1 MFMKQR
7 EQFENGVLSV
17 RFVGAQLNQ
26 HGVSIYDLGESL
38 LAIQRIVHKAFL
50 AEQGRLV
57 KGAYPSKEEREELAL
72 QLGERRRQSD
82 AFALVPIL
90 SDPAVQMV
98 LLKLMD
104 YIASGL
110 IGYFVG
116 DVVERIRKEPDPNK
130 KIFIASIYK
139 EVEGIAVRVGTA
151 GGVESV
157 VLGSPAMERDTLAT
171 FNGDTKNYLAEI
183 KNENFLGGYEEIRGR
198 VYKLYPNSNIVGI
211 RRAGGKTVTVFLSE
225 RDFEVIRYLKEKNPL
240 FLFKGHPVYKL
251 GAETKSVTEF
261 DADEIERIY
270 EEDPLDGLI

>member
-1 MFMKQR
+1 MKQR
-7 EQFENGVLSV
+7 ERFEQGVLSV
-17 RFVGAQLNQ
+17 RFVGDQLHQ

-50 AEQGRLV
+50 AEQGRLI
-57 KGAYPSKEEREELAL
+57 KGAYPSKEERGELAL

-104 YIASGL
+104 YVASGL

-116 DVVERIRKEPDPNK
+116 DVVDRIRKEPDPNK

-139 EVEGIAVRVGTA
+139 EVEAIAVRVGTT

-157 VLGSPAMERDTLAT
+157 VLGSPMLDRESLAT
-171 FNGDTKNYLAEI
+171 FNTDTKNYLVNI
-183 KNENFLGGYEEIRGR
+183 KDENYLGAYEEIKGR
-198 VYKLYPNSNIVGI
+198 VYKFYPDSNIVGI
-211 RRAGGKTVTVFLSE
+211 KRSGGKTVTVFLNE
-225 RDFEVIRYLKEKNPL
+225 QDFEKIRYLKERNPL
-240 FLFKGHPVYKL
+240 YLFKGHPIYRL
-251 GAETKSVTEF
+251 GAETKSITEF

-270 EEDPLDGLI
+270 EEADLSDL

>member
-1 MFMKQR
+1 MKQR
-7 EQFENGVLSV
+7 EQFENGILSV
-17 RFVGAQLNQ
+17 RFVGEALNQ

-50 AEQGRLV
+50 AQQGRLM
-57 KGAYPSKEEREELAL
+57 KGAYPTKEEREELAL

-90 SDPAVQMV
+90 SDPAVQTV

-104 YIASGL
+104 YVASGL

-116 DVVERIRKEPDPNK
+116 DVVDRIRKEPDKNK

-139 EVEGIAVRVGTA
+139 EVEGIAIRVGTS

-157 VLGSPAMERDTLAT
+157 VLGSPVLERETLAT
-171 FNGDTKNYLAEI
+171 FDSDTKHYLAEI
-183 KNENFLGGYEEIRGR
+183 KDENYLGGYEEIKGR

-225 RDFEVIRYLKEKNPL
+225 KDFEVVRYLKEKNPL
-240 FLFKGHPVYKL
+240 FLFKGHPIYRL
-251 GAETKSVTEF
+251 GAETKSITEF
-261 DADEIERIY
+261 EADEIERIH
-270 EEDPLDGLI
+270 EEDPLEGI

>member
-1 MFMKQR
+1 MDQR
-7 EQFENGVLSV
+7 EKFENGVLSV
-17 RFVGAQLNQ
+17 RFVGPQLNQ

-38 LAIQRIVHKAFL
+38 LVIQRIVHKAFL

-57 KGAYPSKEEREELAL
+57 KGAYPSKEEREGLAL

-90 SDPAVQMV
+90 TDPAVQGA

-110 IGYFVG
+110 VGYFIG
-116 DVVERIRKEPDPNK
+116 DVVERIRKEPDANK

-139 EVEGIAVRVGTA
+139 DVEGIAVRVGTS

-157 VLGSPAMERDTLAT
+157 VLGSPVMERETLAN
-171 FNGDTKNYLAEI
+171 FNAETKNYLVSI
-183 KNENFLGGYEEIRGR
+183 RDENYLGGYEEIKGR
-198 VYKLYPNSNIVGI
+198 VYKFYPNSNIVGI
-211 RRAGGKTVTVFLSE
+211 RRSGGKTVTVFLND
-225 RDFEVIRYLKEKNPL
+225 RDFEVIRYLKERNPL
-240 FLFKGHPVYKL
+240 FLFKGHPIYKL

-261 DADEIERIY
+261 DADEIEKILEDDI
-270 EEDPLDGLI
+270 EE